1 MSLVRMAL
9 REGVGIVTLDNPPLN
24 LITRQLTR
32 DLGDTLAA
40 VEANRDV
47 RTVVVCGAGP
57 RAFSAGSDIKEFP
70 GLMDRGTVV
79 EEKLS
84 FENDAFDRLA
94 GLAQPTIAAIGG
106 LTLGG
111 GAELALCCDYRIMS
125 ADARIGFPE
134 IHLGAIP
141 GSGGLSRLPRLIG
154 VSQAMGLLLD
164 GNPIGAQQALEMGL
178 VNEVVQDPPVEGA
191 IARAKEWASRA
202 SAAARAI
209 KQGVLQASRA
219 MIAAEVKE
227 SLDVSREIFATSDMR
242 EGVAAFMEK
251 RSPRFQGR

>member
-79 EEKLS
+79 
-84 FENDAFDRLA
+84 
-94 GLAQPTIAAIGG
+94 
-106 LTLGG
+106 
-111 GAELALCCDYRIMS
+111 
-125 ADARIGFPE
+125 
-134 IHLGAIP
+134 
-141 GSGGLSRLPRLIG
+141 
-154 VSQAMGLLLD
+154 
-164 GNPIGAQQALEMGL
+164 
-178 VNEVVQDPPVEGA
+178 
-191 IARAKEWASRA
+191 
-202 SAAARAI
+202 
-209 KQGVLQASRA
+209 
-219 MIAAEVKE
+219 
-227 SLDVSREIFATSDMR
+227 
-242 EGVAAFMEK
+242 
-251 RSPRFQGR
+251 